1 MEGEIMSLI
10 PEFEFGLW
18 NAWILVLLF
27 NLIVNGLGKIFE
39 RRFSYKGI
47 KPDRPTFTGKEERLT
62 LVLMGA
68 VIASFVYSVF
78 LPLKLGTVW
87 FYAGLSIYL
96 LGMVF
101 LIIAQYDYVSAPED
115 KLLTGGVYRI
125 SRNPMWF
132 GFFLILFGICVA
144 CVSWIYLLCSVIFI
158 ILQHILLVP
167 EERWCLEKYGD
178 AYREYMNSTPKWIG
192 IPKSKKTD

>member
-1 MEGEIMSLI
+1 MSLI
-10 PEFEFGLW
+10 PEFELGLW
-18 NAWILVLLF
+18 NAWILVLFF

-39 RRFSYKGI
+39 RRFSYKGS
-47 KPDRPTFTGKEERLT
+47 KPDRPTFTEKEEKLT
-62 LVLMGA
+62 LVLMVT
-68 VIASFVYSVF
+68 VIASFIYSVF

-96 LGMVF
+96 LGMIF
-101 LIIAQYDYVSAPED
+101 LIIAQYDYVSASED
-115 KLLTGGVYRI
+115 KLLTSGIYRI

-132 GFFLILFGICVA
+132 GFFLILFGICIA
-144 CVSWIYLLCSVIFI
+144 CVSWIYLLYSIIFI

-167 EERWCLEKYGD
+167 EERWCLEHYGE
-178 AYREYMNSTPKWIG
+178 AYREYMNSTPRWIG